1 MSLSAVSSSLIR
13 FVFALLTFVLGAAAE
28 ELLPKALGVGFPILL
43 AATVFFAPRKHLAL
57 PVLFALAA
65 GGAEDALS
73 SLPYLTSAS
82 YFLLAA
88 AVIHLT
94 GLPYVLAPF
103 VYPVYQLWLCLWA
116 PDLSG
121 SVFTRFLLA
130 FPIGLLTLAAVA
142 SALNHLSRKA
152 AIDEEG

>member
-1 MSLSAVSSSLIR
+1 MSLSAVSSSFIR
-13 FVFALLTFVLGAAAE
+13 FVFAFLTFVLGAAAE
-28 ELLPKALGVGFPILL
+28 EILPKTLDVGFPVLL
-43 AATVFFAPRKHLAL
+43 AATVFFAPRKSIAL

-73 SLPYLTSAS
+73 SLPYFTSAS
-82 YFLLAA
+82 YFLLTA

-94 GLPYVLAPF
+94 GLPYVIAPF
-103 VYPVYQLWLCLWA
+103 VFPVYQIWLCLWA

-121 SVFTRFLLA
+121 SVFTRVLMS
-130 FPIGLLTLAAVA
+130 FPIGILTLGAVA
-142 SALNHLSRKA
+142 YGLEHLARKA

>member
-1 MSLSAVSSSLIR
+1 MSSSLVR
-13 FVFALLTFVLGAAAE
+13 FVFALLTLILGAAAE
-28 ELLPKALGVGFPILL
+28 ELLPKTLGVGFPVLL
-43 AATVFFAPRKHLAL
+43 ASTIYFAPRKSIVL

-94 GLPYVLAPF
+94 GLPFVIAPF
-103 VYPVYQLWLCLWA
+103 VFPVYQIWLCLWA

-121 SVFTRFLLA
+121 SVFTRFLMA
-130 FPIGLLTLAAVA
+130 FPIGVLTFAAVA
-142 SALNHLSRKA
+142 YALEHLARKA

>member
-1 MSLSAVSSSLIR
+1 MSSSLVR
-13 FVFALLTFVLGAAAE
+13 FVFALLTFILGAAAE
-28 ELLPKALGVGFPILL
+28 ELLPKTLGVGFPVLL
-43 AATVFFAPRKHLAL
+43 ASTVYFAPRKSIAL

-94 GLPYVLAPF
+94 GLPFVIAPF
-103 VYPVYQLWLCLWA
+103 VFPVYQIWLCLWA

-121 SVFTRFLLA
+121 SVFTRFLMA
-130 FPIGLLTLAAVA
+130 FPIGVLTFAAVA
-142 SALNHLSRKA
+142 YALEHLARKA

>member
-1 MSLSAVSSSLIR
+1 MKNNAVRLVFVVVTLI
-13 FVFALLTFVLGAAAE
+13 LGAAAE
-28 ELLPKALGVGFPILL
+28 ELLPKLLDVGFPVLL
-43 AATVFFAPRKHLAL
+43 AAAVFFAPRRSVAI

-73 SLPYLTSAS
+73 SLPYFTSAT

-94 GLPYVLAPF
+94 GLPYVIAPF

-116 PDLSG
+116 TDLSG
-121 SVFTRFLLA
+121 SVFTRFLVA
-130 FPIGLLTLAAVA
+130 FPVGVVTIAAVA
-142 SALNHLSRKA
+142 GLLGQAGRKA
-152 AIDEEG
+152 AFDEEG

>member
-1 MSLSAVSSSLIR
+1 MSSSVVRLI
-13 FVFALLTFVLGAAAE
+13 FALLTFLLGAAAE
-28 ELLPKALGVGFPILL
+28 ELLPKMLSVGFPVLL
-43 AATVFFAPRKHLAL
+43 ASTIYFAPRKSIAL

-65 GGAEDALS
+65 GGAEDSLS
-73 SLPYLTSAS
+73 SLPYFTSAS

-94 GLPYVLAPF
+94 GLPYVLAPLVF
-103 VYPVYQLWLCLWA
+103 PVYQLWLCLWA

-121 SVFTRFLLA
+121 SVFTRFLAA
-130 FPIGLLTLAAVA
+130 FPIGIITIAAVA
-142 SALNHLSRKA
+142 YILEHAARKA